1 MTVQKHHHQAVYIPS
16 PLLVLLF
23 YKIKMSLFSLLKI
36 WKKIIFSISVIFSC
50 ISFSSRKCFCLL
62 LLESEKLRV
71 TLLTQKNFKDCRTD
85 HNIQRTRYMLN
96 FLYPIHPRTLMFPHS
111 LMRIILLLF
120 KLKTKNQKNLHSRV

>member
-36 WKKIIFSISVIFSC
+36 WKKIIFSISVIFGC
-50 ISFSSRKCFCLL
+50 ISFSPRKCFCLL
-62 LLESEKLRV
+62 LLESEKLSYTV
-71 TLLTQKNFKDCRTD
+71 DQKNFKDCRTN

-96 FLYPIHPRTLMFPHS
+96 FLYPTHPRTLMFPHS

-120 KLKTKNQKNLHSRV
+120 KLKTKNLHSRV